1 VTDGKPI
8 ISDVIKEKQTS
19 ANFYDN
25 VDLRSSISQI
35 SNLSY
40 SISRANNFA
49 TFIFIFGRSAQL
61 KAGGFS
67 KSSIETKQKQ

>member
-1 VTDGKPI
+1 VTDGKP

-35 SNLSY
+35 SLIQSLVQTTLLLLFLFLAARRNL
-40 SISRANNFA
+40 RLVAF
-49 TFIFIFGRSAQL
+49 
-61 KAGGFS
+61 
-67 KSSIETKQKQ
+67 

>member
-1 VTDGKPI
+1 VTDGKP

-35 SNLSY
+35 IYL
-40 SISRANNFA
+40 IQSRANNFA

-61 KAGGFS
+61 KAGGFL
-67 KSSIETKQKQ
+67 KSSMETKLKQ